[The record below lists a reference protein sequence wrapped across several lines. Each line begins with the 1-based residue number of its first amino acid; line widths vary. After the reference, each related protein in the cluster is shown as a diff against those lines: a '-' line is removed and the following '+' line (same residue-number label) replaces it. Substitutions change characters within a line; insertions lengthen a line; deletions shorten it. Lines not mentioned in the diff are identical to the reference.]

1 MKTYLLTSPKWAGEI
16 EVVYNDLNLMVSIDI
31 SRAELAEKQQIYFL
45 RDLPRELAELE
56 RLRQKS
62 PSLVITEVE
71 QEVTFEMFWN
81 KYDEKIRSS
90 KKRAERAWNRMSKTN
105 QVKAYR
111 FIQRY
116 KLSLHPGTNAKYAE
130 TYLNAEQWNN

>member
-1 MKTYLLTSPKWAGEI
+1 MKTYLLTSPKWPGEI

-31 SRAELAEKQQIYFL
+31 SRADLAEKQQIYFL
-45 RDLPRELAELE
+45 RDLPREMAELMKLKE
-56 RLRQKS
+56 KS
-62 PSLVITEVE
+62 PTLVITEVE

-90 KKRAERAWNRMSKTN
+90 RKRTERAWNRMSKTN

-111 FIQRY
+111 FIQKY
-116 KLSLHPGTNAKYAE
+116 KMNLLPGTNPKYAE
-130 TYLNAEQWNN
+130 TYLNAELWNN

>member
-1 MKTYLLTSPKWAGEI
+1 MKTYLLTSPKWPGEI

-31 SRAELAEKQQIYFL
+31 SRADLAEKQQIYFL
-45 RDLPRELAELE
+45 RDLPREMAELMKLKE
-56 RLRQKS
+56 KS
-62 PSLVITEVE
+62 PTLVITEVE

-90 KKRAERAWNRMSKTN
+90 RKRTERAWNRMSKTN

-111 FIQRY
+111 FIEKY
-116 KLSLHPGTNAKYAE
+116 KMNLLPGTNSKYAE
-130 TYLNAEQWNN
+130 TYLNAELWNN